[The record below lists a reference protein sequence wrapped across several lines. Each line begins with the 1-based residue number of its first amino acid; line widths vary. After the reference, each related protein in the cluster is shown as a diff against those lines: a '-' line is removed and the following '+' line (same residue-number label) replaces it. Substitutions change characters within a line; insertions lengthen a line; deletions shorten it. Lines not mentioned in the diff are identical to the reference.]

1 MSKNIALVL
10 SGGGARGL
18 AHVGV
23 INELVRQ
30 DFKITSIAG
39 TSMGALVGG
48 MYASE
53 QLASFQEWICS
64 LTKKDMLS
72 MVDIN
77 LYGKGFIKG
86 EKIIEA
92 INSEFNN
99 RNIEDLKIPYCAV
112 ATDVIEGK
120 EVHFTDGRLFDAI
133 RASIAIPTVF
143 TPHELDGKYYVDG
156 GLVNQV
162 PINCVKRTKGDKVVV
177 VYVNAPKDN
186 LPPDKSIKDKE
197 NNAGVMDTI
206 KQKVA
211 TILPPFSDSG
221 LRLFNLIDKSLSI
234 MLHTI
239 SELSMK
245 NNNPD
250 ILIELSRETYGLF
263 EFDKAADIIK
273 AGETEAREV
282 LKNQDI

>member
-18 AHVGV
+18 AHIGV
-23 INELVRQ
+23 INELIRQ

-48 MYASE
+48 MCASG
-53 QLASFQEWICS
+53 QLTSFQKWICS

-72 MVDIN
+72 LVDIN

-92 INSEFNN
+92 INSKFTNC
-99 RNIEDLKIPYCAV
+99 NIEDLEIPFCAV
-112 ATDVIEGK
+112 ATDVTEEK
-120 EVHFTDGRLFDAI
+120 EVHFTNGKLFDAV
-133 RASIAIPTVF
+133 RASVSIPTVF
-143 TPHELDGKYYVDG
+143 TPYELDGKYYVDG

-177 VYVNAPKDN
+177 VYVNAKNDN
-186 LPPDKSIKDKE
+186 SPPDKSVEEKE
-197 NNAGVMDTI
+197 NNGGVLDTI

-221 LRLFNLIDKSLSI
+221 LGLFNLIDKSLSI

-239 SELSMK
+239 SEISMK
-245 NNNPD
+245 NINPD
-250 ILIELSRETYGLF
+250 ILIEISRET
-263 EFDKAADIIK
+263 
-273 AGETEAREV
+273 
-282 LKNQDI
+282 